1 MTKYT
6 LNENYKINFKE
17 FLLDIKNYFR
27 DNNQTIHKARNELKI
42 INHSGIDTVVK
53 AFKVPNI
60 INRFAYSFLRSSKA
74 SKSYEYSLKIGD
86 FTPKPIGYV
95 EFYSSGL
102 LGESFFVSEKFNY
115 DFTIREPLLDK
126 SFPNKE
132 EILKSFARFTFELHE
147 NNIFHHDYSP
157 GNILVKKESDAYI
170 FKIVDINRMKFMPL
184 SNDIRLKNFAKLWMI
199 DDDLKVVANEYSK
212 LINEDSNECIQIA
225 LKFSHSHKNKIN
237 MKKRLKGIEVVD

>member
-17 FLLDIKNYFR
+17 FLLDIKNYFK

-102 LGESFFVSEKFNY
+102 LRESFFVSEKFNY

-157 GNILVKKESDAYI
+157 GNILVKKESDGYI

-184 SNDIRLKNFAKLWMI
+184 SNDIRLKNFAKLWMN
-199 DDDLKVVANEYSK
+199 DDDLKVVAKEYSK
-212 LINEDSNECIQIA
+212 LINEDSNKCIQIA

>member
-157 GNILVKKESDAYI
+157 GNILVKKESDAYV

-184 SNDIRLKNFAKLWMI
+184 SNDIRLKNFAKLWML

-225 LKFSHSHKNKIN
+225 LKFSHNHKNKIN